1 LTFNLKIKYYYILEP
16 MKYFIQPF
24 LDFYNIYNDYY
35 KLKKEN
41 EILKYKLDGVT
52 LAKNEI
58 YEKYQNLIIK
68 KNVNRL

>member
-1 LTFNLKIKYYYILEP
+1 